1 MSRAERQD
9 GTVIWQNT
17 KRPQDYFTADAI
29 SKQRGS
35 INAIDFWPNTFVGI
49 GLLVTFLG
57 LTVAVKDT
65 AFAIKS
71 ASGNVEEVLGALEGL
86 LAVASINL
94 PLQCLEFS
102 AQF

>member
-57 LTVAVKDT
+57 LTVAVNDT

-71 ASGNVEEVLGALEGL
+71 ASGNVEEVLGALEEL
-86 LAVASINL
+86 LAVASSL
-94 PLQCLEFS
+94 PLRYLKFS
-102 AQF
+102 AQFW